1 MNQKNLLKKS
11 ALAAAVAI
19 VSSNVYAAGFQL
31 NEYTAA
37 GLGRSFSGEGA
48 IADTAASGSRNPATM
63 TMFDRPAFSIGAVY
77 VDPDVSVTGKS
88 PVTGNSTDADN
99 KIGRASCRE

>member
-11 ALAAAVAI
+11 ALAVAVAL
-19 VSSNVYAAGFQL
+19 VSSNLYAAGFQL

-48 IADTAASGSRNPATM
+48 IADSASWANCGLANIFRFASVWAA
-63 TMFDRPAFSIGAVY
+63 
-77 VDPDVSVTGKS
+77 K
-88 PVTGNSTDADN
+88 
-99 KIGRASCRE
+99 AS